1 MNRHKRNGAL
11 VLALTCLALAGA
23 ALAQGQPSPQQ
34 AQLAGGADALWLVLH
49 EHESYQLA
57 VKPAN
62 RPWSRQSPPYNGGMV
77 TAAATPAGLT
87 VFFDS
92 GQPFRYAIGAGEGQ
106 AGPLPPRELWPVGTN
121 VLAAAADGD
130 ALLVLV
136 SRPPLPPGAA
146 TAPVATRAAARADTG
161 PPTATAS
168 PATTRPA
175 VHRLTAPAPVGTTI
189 IGPPQRELVILK
201 LADAQWQ
208 DLALVPDE
216 LANASTRAQLAVAKG
231 EVYVL
236 LERPE
241 VALLELRKDQW
252 RRIDLP
258 GDLLLPR
265 TATSNA
271 PVPATV
277 ALAGG
282 TRPGPATKRR
292 LLGTSY
298 GLYLLA
304 ADAGGGS
311 ARLARF
317 AGGQWLP
324 VQPVRSADGTPLK
337 LPPAAAP
344 DAAVFLNHLAMAWR
358 DKDRWVWA
366 PLDLEGRLMWTPAP
380 LSEAAAQGGLGEK
393 VRDFYIW
400 FVMGLILG
408 LTLWPDKMPRGGE
421 FSLPGDVQPGRLPR
435 RLLAFVLDVAGPFL
449 IGAAVAGP
457 IDPEVL
463 REAMREVMSQG
474 TMTALP
480 DRINWASPIFFTTYV
495 LYCII
500 MELRFGATLGKMAM
514 RLRVVAVGGAR
525 PTVRQTILR
534 NAWKVPEIAGVL
546 LMVFPL
552 FTRFRQRIGDKF
564 AGTAVVE
571 PTPTVEESGSPD
583 DEQ

>member
-393 VRDFYIW
+393 VRDFYVW